1 MTTPEDIPPEI
12 GALFAKYKTKQI
24 KPKDETKLLSWIIK
38 MKQVPG
44 FTLKSIVISAFG
56 YIKADYDRLVKALS
70 RMEARLEANVD
81 LKLKELESDAL
92 AKFIEE
98 TWNEVKSIATGTV
111 IKWRDAAIEHGY
123 FDKDKEHIRMKDFI
137 EDACDFY
144 VEKRDMI
151 AQVESRVRDLEA
163 VATMFAQISKPN
175 VLRIVALRSYMEF
188 VNIVTQLAAKG
199 IPVPESIIIEV
210 KNTVDTVILSTY
222 PQEKEMP
229 AS

>member
-38 MKQVPG
+38 MKAVPG

-56 YIKADYDRLVKALS
+56 YNKADYDRLVKALS

-81 LKLKELESDAL
+81 LKLKELEADAL
-92 AKFIEE
+92 AKWIEE
-98 TWNEVKSIATGTV
+98 TWNEVKSIATGTL

-123 FDKDKEHIRMKDFI
+123 FDKEKEKMRMKDFI
-137 EDACDFY
+137 EDACTFY
-144 VEKRDMI
+144 IEKRDMI

-163 VATMFAQISKPN
+163 VATMFAELSKPN

-188 VNIVTQLAAKG
+188 VNIVTQLAARG
-199 IPVPESIIIEV
+199 IPVPQSIIIEV